1 MSIKISVESILNF
14 MEVSGCETEYTA
26 YYFIKGAESMDIAVS
41 NYFDRGCPYIDEPKG
56 YKSVFSDDISKSS
69 SSPVKKTSSGN
80 NLIRK
85 VFNDTNESGIVN
97 SQNIEQFCKA
107 LGISEDGVELYIL
120 GYVGECNLYQHFE
133 NKHIENIEKV
143 FKSDNIKQLCNDHF
157 NRLKGDSYYKF
168 LKIVYRWL
176 VIVVNEMNKGLK
188 QGDERFKMLDVL
200 KDIYL
205 VVLKPNLIN
214 AVFDNLLNFITTQHK
229 ESLKKG
235 MIQMDSFS
243 YMVMFLE
250 TYPTMGKLV
259 MTPDEIDELYS
270 VPPLYSDFIEFVNK
284 K

>member
-1 MSIKISVESILNF
+1 
-14 MEVSGCETEYTA
+14 
-26 YYFIKGAESMDIAVS
+26 
-41 NYFDRGCPYIDEPKG
+41 
-56 YKSVFSDDISKSS
+56 
-69 SSPVKKTSSGN
+69 
-80 NLIRK
+80 
-85 VFNDTNESGIVN
+85 
-97 SQNIEQFCKA
+97 
-107 LGISEDGVELYIL
+107 
-120 GYVGECNLYQHFE
+120 
-133 NKHIENIEKV
+133 
-143 FKSDNIKQLCNDHF
+143 
-157 NRLKGDSYYKF
+157 
-168 LKIVYRWL
+168 
-176 VIVVNEMNKGLK
+176 MNKGLK